1 MMLAALGAVVLA
13 GSLGAAAFF
22 VVFFSA
28 ALRGF
33 GPALDSLPW
42 AITAFV
48 VIAMVVLW
56 GLGHG

>member
-13 GSLGAAAFF
+13 GGLGAAAFF

-28 ALRGF
+28 ALRGL

-42 AITAFV
+42 AIAAFLAV
-48 VIAMVVLW
+48 ALLVLW
-56 GLGHG
+56 SVGP

>member
-13 GSLGAAAFF
+13 GGMGTAAFF

-28 ALRGF
+28 ALRGL

-42 AITAFV
+42 AITAFLV
-48 VIAMVVLW
+48 VAMVVLW